1 MRKCTPFTPFLT
13 HPYWFPHICF
23 FPPHPSSPLLSP
35 QSNNP
40 AQSPLYSD
48 IQWKSSF
55 FLYSHMQ
62 SWSVFG
68 GGGLTAH
75 VVLRASTR
83 EASCATPLFFCPSG
97 FKGYFGCFTGK
108 ICPAVLTRLS
118 NHRPTVVSHSVA
130 AEMRLCLGRW
140 GGSSRKAL
148 VTGIFTSFSFLL

>member
-1 MRKCTPFTPFLT
+1 MHAIHTISHTPILIS
-13 HPYWFPHICF
+13 PYLF
-23 FPPHPSSPLLSP
+23 FSPSPLFPLALPSIYQPSTISSLFRHSVEVLFLSL
-35 QSNNP
+35 QSH
-40 AQSPLYSD
+40 AELECF
-48 IQWKSSF
+48 W
-55 FLYSHMQ
+55 
-62 SWSVFG
+62 WG
-68 GGGLTAH
+68 RGLTAH

-83 EASCATPLFFCPSG
+83 VASRATPLFFCPSG

-108 ICPAVLTRLS
+108 ICPAVLTQLS